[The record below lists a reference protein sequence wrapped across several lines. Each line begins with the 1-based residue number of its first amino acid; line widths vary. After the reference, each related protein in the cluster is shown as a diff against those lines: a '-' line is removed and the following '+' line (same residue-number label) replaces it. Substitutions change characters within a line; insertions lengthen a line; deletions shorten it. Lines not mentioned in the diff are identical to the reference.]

1 MSEIELIQKWFK
13 EFANL
18 NPEKNEFINEI
29 AESISENG
37 FNEIEFDNRLKG
49 EMRKIENQIIQ
60 EKFQLNPK

>member
-37 FNEIEFDNRLKG
+37 FNEIEFDNRLKS
-49 EMRKIENQIIQ
+49 EMKKNENQIIH
-60 EKFQLNPK
+60 